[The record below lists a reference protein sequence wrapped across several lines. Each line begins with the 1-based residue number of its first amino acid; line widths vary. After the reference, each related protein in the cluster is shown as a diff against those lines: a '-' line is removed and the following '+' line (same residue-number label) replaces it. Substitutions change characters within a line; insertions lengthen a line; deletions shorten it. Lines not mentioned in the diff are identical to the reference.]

1 LQRENIYFYGEY
13 MNDLRTVLG
22 HRWVHWQI
30 GAENSMLKY
39 EEVLSF
45 LLAVKYFI

>member
-1 LQRENIYFYGEY
+1 
-13 MNDLRTVLG
+13 MNYLRTVLG
-22 HRWVHWQI
+22 HRWVHRQI
-30 GAENSMLKY
+30 GTEKSMLKY